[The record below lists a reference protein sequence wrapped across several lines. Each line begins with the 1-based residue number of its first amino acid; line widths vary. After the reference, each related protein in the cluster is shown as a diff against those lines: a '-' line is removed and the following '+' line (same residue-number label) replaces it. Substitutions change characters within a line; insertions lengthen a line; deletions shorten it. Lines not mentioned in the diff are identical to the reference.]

1 MHFLKANLH
10 QDTHMKLTSDNLA
23 RHVYLFAETGPN
35 RAVVVR
41 ERSTDTVDGHR
52 DVRAEAYKL
61 LENDIGQEGWVRVGP
76 YCDDVTITV
85 DDLLAKRPELGRYHF
100 IPGHMIDLW

>member
-1 MHFLKANLH
+1 
-10 QDTHMKLTSDNLA
+10 MKLTSDNLA
-23 RHVYLFAETGPN
+23 RHSYLFAETGPN

-41 ERSTDTVDGHR
+41 ERSADTVAGYH
-52 DVRAEAYKL
+52 DVRAETYKL

-76 YCDDVTITV
+76 YCEEVTLTV
-85 DDLLAKRPELGRYHF
+85 DNLLARRPELSRFHF